1 MKIIDDKGKIFGIIN
16 YLDLMAILVVALLA
30 VNFFVLDN
38 EKNSKELIQ
47 SKADRE
53 ILLTFNISGIK
64 DISVNSVKK
73 GDIFREVP
81 TGNVL
86 GEVVKVEVKNQK
98 IATTDRDGNVVY
110 SDVPDRYDMLVTLKA
125 MANETEKSIKV
136 SNLEVQIGR
145 TMTIESKLIRFESVI
160 YGIE

>member
-1 MKIIDDKGKIFGIIN
+1 MKIIDNKGKIFGIIN
-16 YLDLMAILVVALLA
+16 YLDLMVVLVVLLLA
-30 VNFFVLDN
+30 ANFFILDN
-38 EKNSKELIQ
+38 DEKSNELLKSQ
-47 SKADRE
+47 ADRE

-73 GDIFREVP
+73 GDVFREVP

-86 GEVVKVEVKNQK
+86 GEVVKVEVSKHK
-98 IATTDRDGNVVY
+98 IATTDRDGNAIY
-110 SDVPDRYDMLVTLKA
+110 SDVPDRYDMMITLKCKG
-125 MANETEKSIKV
+125 NETEKDIKV

>member
-1 MKIIDDKGKIFGIIN
+1 MKIIDSKGKIFGIIN
-16 YLDLMAILVVALLA
+16 YLDLMAILVIVLLA

-38 EKNSKELIQ
+38 DENSRELIKSQ
-47 SKADRE
+47 ADKE

-73 GDIFREVP
+73 GDVFREFP
-81 TGNVL
+81 TGSLL
-86 GEVVKVEVKNQK
+86 GEVVEVEFSNQK
-98 IATTDRDGNVVY
+98 LATTDRDGNVIY
-110 SDVPDRYDMLVTLKA
+110 SDIPDRYDMLVTMRA
-125 MANETEKSIKV
+125 MANETENSIKV

-145 TMTIESKLIRFESVI
+145 SMIIESKLIRFESVI